1 MTDTLT
7 LDISI
12 KKVAQSRLPETNFE
26 DLKFGRTFSDHIF
39 VADYEDGK
47 WQKPRILPFGELT
60 LTPASSSL
68 HYGQTIFEGL
78 KAYKSNQNE
87 VLVFR
92 PDQNWER
99 FNISAMRMCMPTVPE
114 DIFLQ
119 GLDALLDLDKGWIP
133 PQDGSSL
140 YIRPFMYAADEFM
153 GMRPS
158 ETYKFV
164 ILTCPVGKYYTQ
176 PVKVKVET
184 QYSRACEGGTGYA
197 KTGGNYGASMQPAKN
212 AQKLGYDQL
221 LWTDAKSHEYI
232 EESGTMNVMFVI
244 NDVLITPSTSDTIL
258 AGITRKSVLQLAKD
272 MGVDYEERRISVK
285 EIIWAIEKGNLQ
297 EAFGVGTAAT
307 IAPIDTIAYQNHTH
321 QLQPL
326 KEGSLA
332 MRFLN
337 ALEDIRRGRS
347 QDIHDWV
354 RKV

>member
-12 KKVAQSRLPETNFE
+12 KKTAHSRLPETNFE
-26 DLKFGRTFSDHIF
+26 DLKFGRIFSDHIF
-39 VADYEDGK
+39 VADYENGK
-47 WQKPRILPFGELT
+47 WEKPRIMPFGELT
-60 LTPASSSL
+60 LTPASASL

-78 KAYKSNQNE
+78 KAYKSSQNE

-99 FNISAMRMCMPTVPE
+99 FNISAMRMCMPSIPE

-119 GLDALLDLDKGWIP
+119 GLDALLDLDRGWIP

-140 YIRPFMYAADEFM
+140 YIRPFMYASDEFM

-158 ETYKFV
+158 ESYKFV

-197 KTGGNYGASMQPAKN
+197 KTGGNYGASMQPAKI
-212 AQKLGYDQL
+212 AQKHGYDQL

-244 NDVLITPSTSDTIL
+244 NNVLITPSTSDTIL
-258 AGITRKSVLQLAKD
+258 SGITRKSVLQLAKD

-285 EIIWAIEKGNLQ
+285 EIIWAIEKGTLQ

-321 QLQPL
+321 QLEPL
-326 KEGSLA
+326 KESSLA

-337 ALEDIRRGRS
+337 ALEDIRRGRT
-347 QDIHDWV
+347 QDKHGWV